1 MLTPY
6 VHAYNC
12 VFPSSLSVL
21 QLLTLN
27 SLWHLI
33 TIHYW
38 TILWSFSQP
47 ALDLFSLII
56 LSHLDLSFSYY
67 LSTFHLWVH
76 LRAQISLKPV
86 SVNLDTFLMWI
97 FLCEEK
103 STGNIKSDLLRLA
116 SFFFSSS
123 QNKFLL
129 LLFHFLSIA

>member
-1 MLTPY
+1 MHIT
-6 VHAYNC
+6 
-12 VFPSSLSVL
+12 VFYPSSLRVL

-116 SFFFSSS
+116 SSFFSSS

>member
-1 MLTPY
+1 MHIT
-6 VHAYNC
+6 
-12 VFPSSLSVL
+12 VFYPSSLPVL

-103 STGNIKSDLLRLA
+103 STGDIKSDLLRLA
-116 SFFFSSS
+116 SSFFSSS

-129 LLFHFLSIA
+129 LLFRFLSIA

>member
-1 MLTPY
+1 M
-6 VHAYNC
+6 HIA
-12 VFPSSLSVL
+12 VFYPSSLRVL

-67 LSTFHLWVH
+67 LSTFYLWVH

-103 STGNIKSDLLRLA
+103 STGDIKSDLLRLA
-116 SFFFSSS
+116 SSFFSSS

>member
-1 MLTPY
+1 MHIT
-6 VHAYNC
+6 
-12 VFPSSLSVL
+12 VFYPSSLRVL

-56 LSHLDLSFSYY
+56 LCHLDLSFSYY

-103 STGNIKSDLLRLA
+103 STGDIKSDLLQLA
-116 SFFFSSS
+116 SSLFSSS

>member
-1 MLTPY
+1 MHIT
-6 VHAYNC
+6 
-12 VFPSSLSVL
+12 VFYPSSLPVL

-103 STGNIKSDLLRLA
+103 STGDIKSDLLRLA
-116 SFFFSSS
+116 SSFFSSS

>member
-1 MLTPY
+1 MHIT
-6 VHAYNC
+6 
-12 VFPSSLSVL
+12 VFYPSSLPVL

-56 LSHLDLSFSYY
+56 LCHLDLSFSYY

-103 STGNIKSDLLRLA
+103 STGDIKSDLLRLA
-116 SFFFSSS
+116 SSFFSSS